1 MEYKEISSDG
11 WYAHFAKSGAA
22 VFENISSATCILV
35 IAVVSLARLTDNT
48 EYSIF
53 DRDNEN
59 AVLSIVTLAAWIN
72 ILWFLLGWKA
82 TGPFVIMLQKMVVS
96 DMRTFCIIAFV
107 FVGAFAQSF
116 NLLRD
121 KKETDPIYVDC
132 VNTPTCNLTAVE
144 EDVDNTHKSF
154 THDGVFS
161 RIEELICAMLGEF
174 DLESYRKK
182 STHPTLATN
191 FVLVYVILLSVVL
204 VNMLVAKMGD
214 TYTKISDESHLRWR
228 LEVARMVLSMEKS
241 MSEKEREKEI
251 NKYWVTTEE
260 HRYLQVEEEDQKH
273 WDKAAVLRAKSAL
286 QRVLEGDATVEVLRT
301 ALATAVEK
309 RVTGDLIERAQD
321 RLRSL

>member
-1 MEYKEISSDG
+1 MYLFFLTKFLRYTRIARTFFEGLLVIATLKKARMEYKEISSDG

-35 IAVVSLARLTDNT
+35 IAVVSMARLTNNT
-48 EYSIF
+48 EYSIL
-53 DRDNEN
+53 DRKNEN
-59 AVLSIVTLAAWIN
+59 AVLSIATLAAWIN

-82 TGPFVIMLQKMVVS
+82 TGPFVIMLQKIIVS
-96 DMRTFCIIAFV
+96 DVRTFSIIASIFI
-107 FVGAFAQSF
+107 GAFAQGF

-121 KKETDPIYVDC
+121 KKETDPIWVAC
-132 VNTPTCNLTAVE
+132 INNPSCNLTAVD
-144 EDVDNTHKSF
+144 DVNNTHISF

-174 DLESYRKK
+174 DLEKYREN
-182 STHPTLATN
+182 STHPMLATN
-191 FVLVYVILLSVVL
+191 FVLVYVVLLSVVL

-214 TYTKISDESHLRWR
+214 TYTKISDDAQLRWR

-241 MSEKEREKEI
+241 MSEKERKEEI

-273 WDKAAVLRAKSAL
+273 WDKAALLRA
-286 QRVLEGDATVEVLRT
+286 
-301 ALATAVEK
+301 
-309 RVTGDLIERAQD
+309 ERA
-321 RLRSL
+321 L